1 MISFFGQSNGTA
13 PGEVDLFLL
22 PLVDF
27 IIKTHLAIFIT
38 GFGVYIELLMTIH
51 GLLAE
56 HSIFSYNLKT
66 VYSTHLGWSCF

>member
-38 GFGVYIELLMTIH
+38 GFGVYIELLMTTWIAVWTFH
-51 GLLAE
+51 FVLQ
-56 HSIFSYNLKT
+56 S
-66 VYSTHLGWSCF
+66 

>member
-1 MISFFGQSNGTA
+1 MIKVSFMACTLTNIFTFLMISFFGQSNGTA

-38 GFGVYIELLMTIH
+38 GFGVYIELLMTTWIA
-51 GLLAE
+51 G
-56 HSIFSYNLKT
+56 
-66 VYSTHLGWSCF
+66 